1 MTFSSSPAVFP
12 SARKPL
18 LSFNSYDSAMD
29 QQVINLAASPYQGRR
44 SAPGRRSVA
53 LAREVRNPLTCIN
66 LSVDMLSASVTDPEL
81 KVYIEMI
88 AKSSKRA
95 NQLIKELL
103 ECQEVSANSHTQY

>member
-12 SARKPL
+12 ITKKPL
-18 LSFNSYDSAMD
+18 LCFPSYGAAMD
-29 QQVINLAASPYQGRR
+29 NQAINLSAPASTNRR
-44 SAPGRRSVA
+44 NAPGRRAVA

-66 LSVDMLSASVTDPEL
+66 LSVDMLNAGVTDPEL

-103 ECQEVSANSHTQY
+103 ECQEISANSHTQY